1 MPREVKPGAK
11 RTVSVLV
18 EKAERLLEFSNLFF
32 RQLISHG
39 SLLLCNKARGF
50 EDKDKILPR
59 S

>member
-50 EDKDKILPR
+50 EDKDKI
-59 S
+59 